1 MAARKMCAL
10 WKARR
15 LFAQPAKLLSVF
27 RDSRT
32 PTLARV
38 LPIVALVY
46 IFFPFDILPDF
57 IPLLGQFDDITIAL
71 SLVYAA
77 LKMVPD
83 EVFASLN
90 MEVPRM

>member
-1 MAARKMCAL
+1 MAARKMYAL
-10 WKARR
+10 WKSRR
-15 LFAQPAKLLSVF
+15 LFAQPAKLLRVF

-32 PTLARV
+32 PTLACI
-38 LPIVALVY
+38 LPIVALAY

-77 LKMVPD
+77 LKMVPE
-83 EVFASLN
+83 EVFTSLN